1 VRIVI
6 ISGLSGAGKSV
17 ALHTLEDHQFY
28 CIDNLPLEFLG
39 GFISAIAAGGVA
51 LGDHIAVS
59 VDARSLRTPKAG
71 FREALEQ
78 LAAAGIETDVLF
90 IDADTETLLRRYN
103 ETRRPHPMAVHQP
116 DRTLEEHI
124 ENEKELLNDILMS
137 ATMKIDTAN
146 LNQNQLKDLV
156 SRHLCLGTTALSV
169 LIQSFGYKNG
179 VPANSDYVFD
189 VRCLPNPYWQ
199 PGLRRYT
206 GRDEPVIR
214 FLDGDRRCGEMLDDL
229 GRFLRAWLPQFSSD
243 ARSYL
248 TVSVGCTGGRHRS
261 VYVVEKLHRRLR
273 DDMPAQRCSVTRQHR
288 DLAGGPMDEPVD
300 EPIDECAGGR
310 AAVS

>member
-1 VRIVI
+1 MRIVI

-28 CIDNLPLEFLG
+28 CIDNLPLGFFG
-39 GFISAIAAGGVA
+39 DFISAIVGGEVSP
-51 LGDHIAVS
+51 GQNIAVS
-59 VDARSLRTPKAG
+59 VDARSLHTPRAD
-71 FREALEQ
+71 FRAALEQ
-78 LAAAGIETDVLF
+78 LEQAGIETDVLF
-90 IDADTETLLRRYN
+90 INADRETLLRRYS
-103 ETRRPHPMAVHQP
+103 ETRRPHPMAVYQP

-146 LNQNQLKDLV
+146 LNQNQLKELV
-156 SRHLCLGTTALSV
+156 SHHLCLGKTALSV
-169 LIQSFGYKNG
+169 LLQSFGYKNG

-199 PGLRRYT
+199 PELRHYT
-206 GRDEPVIR
+206 GKDEQVIR
-214 FLDGDRRCGEMLDDL
+214 FLDGDRRCSGMLDDIS
-229 GRFLRAWLPQFSSD
+229 RFLRAWLPQFSSD

-261 VYVVEKLHRRLR
+261 VYMVEKLYQQLR
-273 DDMPAQRCSVTRQHR
+273 GETLTVQCAVTRQHR
-288 DLAGGPMDEPVD
+288 DLAEKRV
-300 EPIDECAGGR
+300 
-310 AAVS
+310 AADAS

>member
-1 VRIVI
+1 MRIVI

-39 GFISAIAAGGVA
+39 GFIGGIAGGGVA
-51 LGDHIAVS
+51 LGGNIAVS
-59 VDARSLRTPKAG
+59 VDARSLRTPKTG
-71 FREALEQ
+71 FRAALEQ

-90 IDADTETLLRRYN
+90 IDADMKTLLRRYN
-103 ETRRPHPMAVHQP
+103 ETRRPHPMAVHRP
-116 DRTLEEHI
+116 GRTLEEHI
-124 ENEKELLNDILMS
+124 AHEKELLNDILMS
-137 ATMKIDTAN
+137 ATMKIDTAG
-146 LNQNQLKDLV
+146 LNQNQLKELV
-156 SRHLCLGTTALSV
+156 SRHLCPGGTALSV

-199 PGLRRYT
+199 PELRHYT
-206 GRDEPVIR
+206 GCDEPVIR
-214 FLDGDRRCGEMLDDL
+214 FLGGDKRCGEMLDDL
-229 GRFLRAWLPQFSSD
+229 GRFLRAWLPQFVSD

-261 VYVVEKLHRRLR
+261 VYVVEQLHRRLR
-273 DDMPAQRCSVTRQHR
+273 DDPPAQRCSIARQHR
-288 DLAGGPMDEPVD
+288 DLAGDA
-300 EPIDECAGGR
+300 AGAR
-310 AAVS
+310 AEEIAEKPATAAS